1 MGDPGNRLPFEPVE
15 AARQREAFDFLKTHV
30 FGPDAFEFS
39 TALMRKLAP
48 ERLWGFTGAVWRMQR
63 LDYPIHSRILGI
75 QRGPLS
81 ALYHPLLL
89 GRLQDLELWAG
100 EDVFDMPELFD
111 GLRESIWA
119 ELETAANVN
128 SFRRNLQRL
137 HLDHVVALVVKPARD
152 APADATSLARADLA
166 TLATA
171 IRNALAA
178 TGLDRQTR
186 AHLEESVTRI
196 DAALE
201 AGVQRHM
208 GG

>member
-1 MGDPGNRLPFEPVE
+1 MPLTFPR
-15 AARQREAFDFLKTHV
+15 
-30 FGPDAFEFS
+30 
-39 TALMRKLAP
+39 ALMRKLAP

-63 LDYPIHSRILGI
+63 LDYPIHSRILSI

-89 GRLQDLELWAG
+89 GRLQDMAIWAG
-100 EDVFDMPELFD
+100 EDTFDMPELFD
-111 GLRESIWA
+111 GLREAIWT
-119 ELETAANVN
+119 ELETPVNIN

-171 IRNALAA
+171 IRNTLTG

-196 DAALE
+196 DAALK

>member
-1 MGDPGNRLPFEPVE
+1 MGDPGNRLPFEPVQ
-15 AARQREAFDFLKTHV
+15 AATQREAFDFLKAHI
-30 FGPDAFEFS
+30 FGPDAVTFPPE
-39 TALMRKLAP
+39 LMRKLAP

-89 GRLQDLELWAG
+89 GRLQDMEFWAG
-100 EDVFDMPELFD
+100 GDAFGMPELFD
-111 GLRESIWA
+111 GLREAIWA
-119 ELETAANVN
+119 ELESGGNIN
-128 SFRRNLQRL
+128 SFRRNLQRM
-137 HLDHVVALVVKPARD
+137 HLDHVVAWVVKPPRD
-152 APADATSLARADLA
+152 APSDASSLARADLVSL
-166 TLATA
+166 TTA
-171 IRNALAA
+171 IRNVLSD

-196 DAALE
+196 DAALK
-201 AGVQRHM
+201 AGVQRHL